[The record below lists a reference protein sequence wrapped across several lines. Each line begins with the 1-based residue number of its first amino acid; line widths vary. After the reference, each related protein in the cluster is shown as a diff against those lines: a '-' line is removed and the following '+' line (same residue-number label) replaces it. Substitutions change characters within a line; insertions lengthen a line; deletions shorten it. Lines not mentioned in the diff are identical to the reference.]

1 MPLSPPPPSSS
12 PRQAAIQEL
21 RRGTQLAE
29 LLRQQVELI
38 PEPNRRHAAAVNV
51 GEISMAMESSLS
63 ILQSQME
70 HPFSEPEVMAA
81 ALTAHSDG
89 GTSGERNGGPVARTR
104 KVRVR
109 HRPGRGRPAAGA
121 EAELPM

>member
-70 HPFSEPEVMAA
+70 HLFSEPEVMAA
-81 ALTAHSDG
+81 APTAHSDG
-89 GTSGERNGGPVARTR
+89 GTSGERNGPVARTR